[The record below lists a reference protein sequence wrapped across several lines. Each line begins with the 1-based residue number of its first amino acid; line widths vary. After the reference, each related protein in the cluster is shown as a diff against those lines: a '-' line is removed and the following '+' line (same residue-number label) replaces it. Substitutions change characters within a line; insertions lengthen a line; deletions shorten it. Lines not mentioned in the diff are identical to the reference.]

1 MSSGLRIVVLL
12 ALVGCRDRHAAEGA
26 RKSPLETAI
35 ARELT
40 ARFATPVTASCALIA
55 GTIAAKCEAALAD
68 GTKIPIEVGTDHKD
82 WTWRVAG
89 IVVEQKPITDYI
101 ASELA
106 DLHVDQKVDCSP
118 AVHVVQPA
126 DRIACKLSG
135 GGLAFVRVAADG
147 TASLELELDP
157 LAAAARGEIVT
168 PQRDGEL
175 AKISRGLEGL
185 EGESDGEEEAVPDGG
200 LPTDLQGDGGVAKP

>member
-1 MSSGLRIVVLL
+1 VCLL
-12 ALVGCRDRHAAEGA
+12 ALVGCRDRHAAEQA

-35 ARELT
+35 ARDLT
-40 ARFATPVTASCALIA
+40 ARFSTPVTASCALIA
-55 GTIAAKCEAALAD
+55 GTIAAKCEASLAD
-68 GTKIPIEVGTDHKD
+68 GTRVPIEVGTDHED

-89 IVVEQKPITDYI
+89 IVVEQKPMTDYVSD
-101 ASELA
+101 ALA

-118 AVHVVQPA
+118 AVHVVQPG

-157 LAAAARGEIVT
+157 HAAAARGEIVT
-168 PQRDGEL
+168 PQRDSEL
-175 AKISRGLEGL
+175 VKISRGLEGL
-185 EGESDGEEEAVPDGG
+185 EGESDGEEEATPDGG
-200 LPTDLQGDGGVAKP
+200 VPTDLQGDGGVAKP